1 GAAKGALLGTVK
13 NGQFVARS
21 PAVRAMVD
29 DIINFAQSPT
39 RNGGQL
45 YKIMSWLDDT
55 AIGEVLVH
63 TGLVDNIIPRGKYA

>member
-1 GAAKGALLGTVK
+1 
-13 NGQFVARS
+13 
-21 PAVRAMVD
+21 MVD